1 MTPAPEPVL
10 LDWRAADHF
19 GRSAPCVLCGRPTP
33 LRSHQ
38 GESVHKTCAE
48 TWNAEH
54 PFEVRFVSDAP
65 VRRRDNDAHA

>member
-1 MTPAPEPVL
+1 M
-10 LDWRAADHF
+10 
-19 GRSAPCVLCGRPTP
+19 LCGRPTP

-65 VRRRDNDAHA
+65 VRRRDHDAHA